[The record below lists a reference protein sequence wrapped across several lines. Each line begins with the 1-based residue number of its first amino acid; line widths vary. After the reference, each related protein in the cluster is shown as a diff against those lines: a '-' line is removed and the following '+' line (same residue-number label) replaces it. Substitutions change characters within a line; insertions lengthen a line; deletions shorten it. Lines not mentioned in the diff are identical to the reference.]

1 MSSRLLYGQ
10 LFGILL
16 IVVLLLFA
24 VPRYLKSIPE
34 TLTKKV
40 SKNLSDKQLSWTAV
54 RANGRDIILSGVAPT
69 IEEHDKAVQSAKDVF
84 GVRDVVDKISPEL
97 ITPYTLNMSIN
108 SNEIKL
114 EGYMPTKED
123 KEALLSLIKEQYP
136 KEKLIDGIDIGTG
149 NPKSWNE
156 LVLTIAEG
164 LKGLDASSVHIV
176 DDEVQISGKI
186 KTQKEK
192 DIFTVALK
200 QFENNP
206 YKINTHIVS
215 MDRPIIICQEKFNKL
230 LSKQKIKFASNK
242 SDIAAESKKVLKE
255 LSFISSLCPQAN
267 MVIVGYTD
275 SLGNDEKN
283 KKLSFERAQA
293 VVSRLFQ
300 EGVELERMKALGEG
314 ESKPIA
320 DNKTEEGR
328 AKNRRIEFKVIM
340 KEER

>member
-242 SDIAAESKKVLKE
+242 STIAVGSQKLIKE

-275 SLGNDEKN
+275 SLGNDAKN
-283 KKLSFERAQA
+283 KKLSFDRAQA
-293 VVSRLFQ
+293 VVSKLFQ
-300 EGVELERMKALGEG
+300 EGIELDRMTALGEG

>member
-300 EGVELERMKALGEG
+300 EGVELKRMTALGEG

>member
-1 MSSRLLYGQ
+1 MSSRLFYSQ
-10 LFGILL
+10 LLGVLL
-16 IVVLLLFA
+16 IVLLLLFA

-40 SKNLSDKQLSWTAV
+40 SKNLSDKQLNWTAV
-54 RANGRDIILSGVAPT
+54 RANGRDIILSGVAPS
-69 IEEHDKAVQSAKDVF
+69 IEEHHKAIQSAKDVF
-84 GVRDVVDKISPEL
+84 AVRDVIDNISPEV
-97 ITPYTLNMSIN
+97 ITPYTLNITIN
-108 SNEIKL
+108 KKELKVD
-114 EGYMPTKED
+114 GYMPTKED
-123 KEALLSLIKEQYP
+123 KKKLLSLIKERYP
-136 KEKLIDGIDIGTG
+136 KQNLVDGIDIGTG
-149 NPKSWNE
+149 NPASWNE
-156 LVLTIAEG
+156 LISTIMEG
-164 LKGLDASSVHIV
+164 LKGLDTASVHIV

-192 DIFTVALK
+192 DIFTATLK
-200 QFENNP
+200 NFENNP

-215 MDRPIIICQEKFNKL
+215 MDRPIIVCQEKFNTL

-242 SDIAAESKKVLKE
+242 STIAAESNKVLKE

>member
-1 MSSRLLYGQ
+1 MSSRLFYSQ
-10 LFGILL
+10 FFGIIL
-16 IVVLLLFA
+16 IVLLLLFSI
-24 VPRYLKSIPE
+24 PRYLKNIPD
-34 TLTKKV
+34 TLVKKV
-40 SKNLSDKQLSWTAV
+40 SKNLDEKHLNWVSV

-69 IEEHDKAVQSAKDVF
+69 VTEHKEAVKLSADTF
-84 GVRDVVDKISPEL
+84 AVRDVIDNISPE
-97 ITPYTLNMSIN
+97 IIIPYTLNITVN
-108 SNEIKL
+108 KKEVKVD
-114 EGYMPTKED
+114 GYMPTKED
-123 KEALLSLIKEQYP
+123 KKELLALIKEHYP
-136 KEKLIDGIDIGTG
+136 KQDLVDGIDIGTG
-149 NPKSWNE
+149 NLALWNE
-156 LVLTIAEG
+156 LISTIVKG
-164 LKGLDASSVHIV
+164 LKSLDASSVHIV
-176 DDEVQISGKI
+176 DDEVQVSGKI

-192 DIFTVALK
+192 NVFTATLK
-200 QFENNP
+200 NFENSP

-215 MDRPIIICQEKFNKL
+215 MDRPLIVCQDKFNKL
-230 LSKQKIKFASNK
+230 LFEQKIKFASNK
-242 SDIAAESKKVLKE
+242 SDIALESRKILKK

-267 MVIVGYTD
+267 MIIVGYTD

-300 EGVELERMKALGEG
+300 EGVELKRMTALGEG